1 LAFFSLNRFHKKEP
15 PSELQEFKQTRA
27 QKIFRFGYQSQALA
41 LRLRHGDVGTASLP
55 ERCFVVARGLGP
67 KVALTQTKIDGYFEA
82 AYRRLPL
89 GISRFIRW
97 LREPSSFAVRF
108 CVAILL
114 IVGGIFSFLPILG
127 IWMLPLGLL
136 LIAQDVPALQKP
148 LVTALMWTEA
158 RWKSLKAK
166 WQRSSR
172 SN

>member
-1 LAFFSLNRFHKKEP
+1 VKTARPLHALVFALSSASPCGLSVE
-15 PSELQEFKQTRA
+15 
-27 QKIFRFGYQSQALA
+27 YALA
-41 LRLRHGDVGTASLP
+41 LELRHGDVGTASLP

-114 IVGGIFSFLPILG
+114 ILGGIFSFLPILG

-166 WQRSSR
+166 WQSSSR

>member
-1 LAFFSLNRFHKKEP
+1 M
-15 PSELQEFKQTRA
+15 
-27 QKIFRFGYQSQALA
+27 
-41 LRLRHGDVGTASLP
+41 
-55 ERCFVVARGLGP
+55 
-67 KVALTQTKIDGYFEA
+67 ALTQTKIDGYFEA
-82 AYRRLPL
+82 VYRRVPA

-97 LREPSSFAVRF
+97 LREPSSFA
-108 CVAILL
+108 ILL
-114 IVGGIFSFLPILG
+114 TVGGIFSFLPILG

>member
-1 LAFFSLNRFHKKEP
+1 MKMA
-15 PSELQEFKQTRA
+15 RA
-27 QKIFRFGYQSQALA
+27 TCQCACVCAQFGFPLRVSVEYALA
-41 LRLRHGDVGTASLP
+41 PEWRHGDAGTASPP
-55 ERCFVVARGLGP
+55 ERYSAVPKGLGS

-82 AYRRLPL
+82 VYRRVPA

-108 CVAILL
+108 FVALLL
-114 IVGGIFSFLPILG
+114 IAGGILSFLPILG

-148 LVTALMWTEA
+148 LVAALMWTEA

-166 WQRSSR
+166 WQSSSR

>member
-1 LAFFSLNRFHKKEP
+1 MAMR
-15 PSELQEFKQTRA
+15 ELPA
-27 QKIFRFGYQSQALA
+27 P
-41 LRLRHGDVGTASLP
+41 P
-55 ERCFVVARGLGP
+55 ERYSAVPNGSGS

-82 AYRRLPL
+82 VYRRVPA

-97 LREPSSFAVRF
+97 LREPSSFAVRLF
-108 CVAILL
+108 VAILL

-148 LVTALMWTEA
+148 LVAALMWTEA
-158 RWKSLKAK
+158 RWKSLKAN
-166 WQRSSR
+166 WQSSSR